1 MKQKKSIKFF
11 VIYVVVAYVT
21 GAIAYIHS
29 LIYTLQNH
37 LDDFDGSPLGKLIV
51 GGVLLLICNPILITT
66 IRYAIQEKE
75 KVIAIVA
82 IFHLVIQ
89 TIVVVYEALPII
101 RMYLGF

>member
-11 VIYVVVAYVT
+11 VIYVVIAYVT
-21 GAIAYIHS
+21 GAIAYMHS
-29 LIYTLQNH
+29 LIYTIQNH

-51 GGVLLLICNPILITT
+51 TGAILLIWNPVLVTT
-66 IRYAIQEKE
+66 IRYAILEKE

-89 TIVVVYEALPII
+89 TIVVVYEVLPII
-101 RMYLGF
+101 RMYLGS